1 MDWWC
6 KLAEEVGTAIL
17 DEAESRPLRRWNFPK
32 SLWAVRAF
40 SYPDYLLYWFG
51 MLISFSGSWAQALAM
66 AWLVLD
72 LTRKPPFAAH
82 QGFFLGLVT
91 ACGTVP
97 FLVLAL
103 PAGVIADRFSKRNIA
118 LVTQSLAMIQA
129 AILGVLAYLH
139 IIQVWHVL
147 VLAVFAGI
155 VSAIDIPARHSMTA
169 ELVGKDELV
178 NAVAMGSLSFNG
190 ARIIGP
196 AIGGVLLYKY
206 GASMCF
212 IINAISFIAAILALA
227 LMKPTPV
234 VQRTKQAHMR
244 SEVKEGFKYVL
255 SNSLVRDL
263 MLMTVII
270 CIFGTQYATV
280 MPIWVKKVLHQNA
293 SVLGLIMSLT
303 GIGAALGAVSV
314 ATMGHRFKQ
323 GMVVLMGTFILAISV
338 IVVAI
343 TPRVLIPINLPAIQM
358 HLGQRLIGFGP
369 IKDVNL
375 SVLMMV
381 VVGYGMML
389 FLSVSNSLIQISA
402 PAALRGRVMS
412 IRTLMF
418 LGIAPPLGGLLI
430 GFLTDHAGAGFSLLF
445 SGVVCLLTCLVFA
458 VTSEAVRSAG

>member
-1 MDWWC
+1 
-6 KLAEEVGTAIL
+6 
-17 DEAESRPLRRWNFPK
+17 
-32 SLWAVRAF
+32 
-40 SYPDYLLYWFG
+40 
-51 MLISFSGSWAQALAM
+51 MLISFSGSWAQNLAM

-72 LTRKPPFAAH
+72 LTRKPPYTAH
-82 QGFFLGLVT
+82 QGLFLGLVT

-103 PAGVIADRFSKRNIA
+103 PSGVIADRFSKRNIA
-118 LVTQSLAMIQA
+118 LVTQSLAMLQA
-129 AILGVLAYLH
+129 GLLGALAYYH
-139 IIQVWHVL
+139 IIQVWHVM
-147 VLAVFAGI
+147 VLAIFGGI
-155 VSAIDIPARHSMTA
+155 VSAIDVPARHSMTA

-212 IINAISFIAAILALA
+212 IINAVSFIAAILALA

-234 VQRTKQAHMR
+234 ARRAKQTHMR
-244 SEVKEGFKYVL
+244 SEVKEGLKYVI

-270 CIFGTQYATV
+270 CVFGTQYATV

-303 GIGAALGAVSV
+303 GIGAALGAISV

-323 GMVVLMGTFILAISV
+323 GMVVLMGTFALAISV
-338 IVVAI
+338 IAAAK
-343 TPRVLIPINLPAIQM
+343 TPGVFIPINMPAVGLHI
-358 HLGQRLIGFGP
+358 GQRLIGIGP
-369 IKDVNL
+369 IKDINV
-375 SVLMMV
+375 SMLMMAF
-381 VVGYGMML
+381 VGYGMML
-389 FLSVSNSLIQISA
+389 FLSVSNSLIQMAA
-402 PAALRGRVMS
+402 PASLRGRVMS

-418 LGIAPPLGGLLI
+418 MGIAPPLGGLLI
-430 GFLTDHAGAGFSLLF
+430 GFLTDHAGAGFSLIF
-445 SGVVCLLTCLVFA
+445 SGVVCLMTCFA
-458 VTSEAVRSAG
+458 FAITSNAVRNAA